1 MKMAAAYAI
10 ANLAKEDLY
19 PELRVMF
26 GDLSFGRDYLIPVPF
41 DKRLMVEVSAAV
53 ANAAVESG
61 VARVTEF
68 DLKNYKEKLK
78 LQLDA

>member
-1 MKMAAAYAI
+1 
-10 ANLAKEDLY
+10 
-19 PELRVMF
+19 
-26 GDLSFGRDYLIPVPF
+26 
-41 DKRLMVEVSAAV
+41 MVEVSAAV